1 MRIGIDFDNTIVG
14 YGHIF
19 AAEAKTRGLIPD
31 DFAGD
36 KTDIRDHIRNLKDG
50 ETEWQR
56 LQGHVYG
63 ARMSDAYLI
72 DGVGEFLTECQ
83 RQGHE
88 IFIVSHKTR
97 FAHHNPNRVDLRA
110 MALTWM
116 ETHAFFDSG
125 GYGLCRENVYFE
137 PTRREKVAR
146 IGMLG
151 CSHFIDDLI
160 EVFQEDGFPNDV
172 ERYLFRPGANARKG
186 PLKTFDSWQEISD
199 DIFGHSG

>member
-1 MRIGIDFDNTIVG
+1 MRIGIDFDNTIVS
-14 YGHIF
+14 YGHVF

-31 DFAGD
+31 DFAGG
-36 KTDIRDHIRNLKDG
+36 KTEVRDHIRNLENG

-63 ARMSDAYLI
+63 TGMSDAHLI
-72 DGVGEFLTECQ
+72 DGVGEFLTEG
-83 RQGHE
+83 RRRGHE

-97 FAHHNPNRVDLRA
+97 FGHHDPDRVDLRA
-110 MALTWM
+110 TALTWM
-116 ETHAFFDSG
+116 EAHAFFDNG
-125 GYGLCRENVYFE
+125 GYGLSRENVNFE
-137 PTRREKVAR
+137 STRREKVAR

-172 ERYLFRPGANARKG
+172 ERYLFRPGADARKG
-186 PLKTFDSWQEISD
+186 PFKTFDSWQEISD
-199 DIFGHSG
+199 DIFGNSG